1 LWLTLESGRIEIAAE
16 CRNGSGSTGYAIGY
30 FKEWSAAD
38 EQIAANPELAE
49 ERGAADVPAD
59 RGSAAGRSDK
69 IASSSI

>member
-1 LWLTLESGRIEIAAE
+1 VSEWLGQEGL
-16 CRNGSGSTGYAIGY
+16 GYAIGY
-30 FKEWSAAD
+30 FEEWRATD

-59 RGSAAGRSDK
+59 RGSAVGRLGK